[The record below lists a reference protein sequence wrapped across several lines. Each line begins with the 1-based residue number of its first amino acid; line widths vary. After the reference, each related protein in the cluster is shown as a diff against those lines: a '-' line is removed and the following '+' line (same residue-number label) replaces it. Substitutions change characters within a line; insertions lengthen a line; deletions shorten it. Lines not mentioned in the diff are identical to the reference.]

1 MATQVFKE
9 ASKAETKLNLIR
21 KTCNR
26 HLEEVEKFYEE
37 KTAKV
42 HKMYNRHLAEVENFY
57 EEKTAKYI
65 ASLDPQ
71 VRSALRGAGVIEW
84 EGVETLP
91 GIEADGAEAP
101 KES

>member
-9 ASKAETKLNLIR
+9 ASKAETKLKLIR

-26 HLEEVEKFYEE
+26 RVAEVEK
-37 KTAKV
+37 
-42 HKMYNRHLAEVENFY
+42 FY

-71 VRSALRGAGVIEW
+71 VRSALRGAGVLEW
-84 EGVETLP
+84 EGAETLP